1 MPEPDG
7 PGIGLP
13 FLIRVMWSPGR
24 APVSQASSTE
34 PFPRSA
40 ATLTGLAVPAT
51 LRPTPTIA
59 EATTTMTTT
68 TTATRFLLCI
78 PVPPVP
84 VGPLYGNGP
93 TRSWHR
99 RVSDASPWAGS
110 SLGP

>member
-51 LRPTPTIA
+51 LRPTPTIDGGHDDDDDDHHCDPLLA
-59 EATTTMTTT
+59 LHPRSPGPRR
-68 TTATRFLLCI
+68 TALRKRPHQI
-78 PVPPVP
+78 MAPS
-84 VGPLYGNGP
+84 GE
-93 TRSWHR
+93 R
-99 RVSDASPWAGS
+99 RL
-110 SLGP
+110 SLGRD